1 MRFIIFGAGA
11 VGGAIGARLHDAGH
25 DVVLICRGDH
35 LAAVQR
41 AGLLLRTPD
50 RLIRAQVPAVS
61 SPTELEFRT
70 GDVVLLTMKS
80 QDTTA
85 ALEALEQAAG
95 DLPVVCAQNGVANE
109 RMAARRFGRVYAMNV
124 LLPATFLEPGVVD
137 AYGTPVTGV
146 LDCGRFPSGV
156 DDLIG
161 RVAAA
166 LATSGFVSR
175 PVPDIMRLKYAKL
188 LTNLTNGLDA
198 ILGGITPGGGEFGA
212 AMREEAKAV
221 LRAAGID
228 WASDEEMR
236 ERVLTHYRYGDIP
249 GAAHRGGSSTWQ
261 SLAKGRTRLE
271 VDYLNGEIC
280 LLGAL
285 TGLPTP
291 RNAAV
296 RRLAQQMAQRGE
308 PPGARSLAEVEQLAA
323 TLSRPPTPAA

>member
-25 DVVLICRGDH
+25 EVVLICRGDH

-50 RLIRAQVPAVS
+50 RIIRARVPAVGLPS
-61 SPTELEFRT
+61 EIDFRP
-70 GDVVLLTMKS
+70 DDIVLLTMKS

-95 DLPVVCAQNGVANE
+95 DVPVVCAQNGVANE
-109 RMAARRFGRVYAMNV
+109 RMAARRFSRVYAMNV
-124 LLPATFLEPGVVD
+124 LLPATFMEPGIVD

-146 LDCGRFPSGV
+146 LDCGRFPNGV
-156 DDLIG
+156 DDLVG
-161 RVAAA
+161 RVAAT

-175 PVPDIMRLKYAKL
+175 AVPDIMRLKYAKL

-198 ILGGITPGGGEFGA
+198 ILGGIAPGGGEFGEA
-212 AMREEAKAV
+212 VREEAKAA

-236 ERVLTHYRYGDIP
+236 ERVLGHYRYGEIP
-249 GAAHRGGSSTWQ
+249 GARRGGSSTWQ
-261 SLAKGRTRLE
+261 SLAKGRARLE

-280 LLGAL
+280 LLGTL
-285 TGLPTP
+285 TGVPTP
-291 RNAAV
+291 RNAAI

-308 PPGARSLAEVEQLAA
+308 PPGGRSLADVETLAA
-323 TLSRPPTPAA
+323 AMASSSPAPA